1 MKKIKSNGLKNRA
14 MKQMTTLIILAMI
27 IMVAVF
33 YGVVHSR
40 TIKNQGRNQAK
51 SLANM
56 EAYLNNYFEEVDAI
70 AKNVNYNYYLQNY
83 LETATDNEN
92 AYTDPSVGKNMRAY
106 EMSSQAFSDT
116 LLSRPDISSMM
127 VFGRK
132 KVLLNKS
139 LYSYRNVVM
148 DYSGLEWYQGA
159 IQKPY
164 DMVITG
170 PNRHQFF
177 DTDDETISLSREIQD
192 YEDGTFLGVI
202 LINLNMNKITEIC
215 ASFQENTSG
224 ALGILNESGEAVYLN
239 GDAGNVAVQDIDMK
253 ELSEILEQ
261 YPENSFRIRLGGTK
275 YLITKE
281 RMDSTGWY
289 LINILP
295 YSWLLSDLWKISMV
309 IVLAVAGTL
318 VVTLLSL
325 DRILTNVIQPLKKL
339 ERHMARVTTENMN
352 EQVNITTDDEIGHLA
367 GNFNS
372 MLERIENLKEQVVE
386 EQEDKRRYELQALQA
401 QINPHFLYNTLDS
414 IIWMAETQDSNI
426 VAMTE
431 ALAKLFRISL
441 NKGNEEILLKKE
453 IEHVKNYLIIQ
464 SMRYADKF
472 TFEICVEPEV
482 EKCRIIKLIL
492 QPIVE
497 NCIYHGI
504 KKKRGSGH
512 IRIRAFREE
521 CNLIIKVEDDGC
533 GISQEMCRKM
543 LSYEVEPENISG
555 SGIGVKNVNERIQL
569 RFGKEYGLS
578 YQSEEGKGTTV
589 TYLLPY
595 STEEKE
601 NEKTKL

>member
-1 MKKIKSNGLKNRA
+1 

-339 ERHMARVTTENMN
+339 ERHMARVTIENMN

>member
-1 MKKIKSNGLKNRA
+1 VKKIKSNGLKNRA

-339 ERHMARVTTENMN
+339 ERHMARVTIENMN

-589 TYLLPY
+589 TYLLHY
-595 STEEKE
+595 ST
-601 NEKTKL
+601 

>member
-1 MKKIKSNGLKNRA
+1 

-192 YEDGTFLGVI
+192 YEDGTFHGVI

-339 ERHMARVTTENMN
+339 ERHMARVTIENMN

>member
-339 ERHMARVTTENMN
+339 ERHMARVTIENMN

-386 EQEDKRRYELQALQA
+386 EQEDKRRYELQALQV

>member
-339 ERHMARVTTENMN
+339 ERHMARVTIENMN

-386 EQEDKRRYELQALQA
+386 EQDDKRRYELQALQA

>member
-1 MKKIKSNGLKNRA
+1 

-339 ERHMARVTTENMN
+339 ERHMARVTIENMN

-386 EQEDKRRYELQALQA
+386 EQEDKRRYELQALQV

>member
-192 YEDGTFLGVI
+192 YEDGTFFGVI

-339 ERHMARVTTENMN
+339 ERHMARVTIENMN